1 MPAPAFETILY
12 ETQDGVCTIT
22 LNKPDKLNAFEGT
35 MMKELIA
42 AFDAVDADDAVRAV
56 IVTGAG
62 RAFCAGMDISKGADA
77 FDRSKLDPEEQKEAR
92 VGGIFRDRG
101 GRVSLRIYQ
110 CLKPVIGAI
119 NGASVGV
126 GATMQLPMDIRLAS
140 IHAKF
145 GFVFAKRGVSPEAA
159 SSWFLPRAVGMQTA
173 LEWCYTGRMVSAQEA
188 LEAGLVRSVHAAE
201 DLMPAARALAAEI
214 AANTAPLSIAAIR
227 QMMWRG
233 LGERHPMEAHRA
245 DSRAMEQLGQT
256 PDAKE
261 ALNAFFE
268 KRDARYT
275 GRVSTDFPDLFPHWE
290 EPEFI

>member
-1 MPAPAFETILY
+1 MSAPQFDTILY
-12 ETQDGVCTIT
+12 EAQDGVCTIT
-22 LNKPDKLNAFEGT
+22 LNKPDKLNAFEGV

-42 AFDAVDADDAVRAV
+42 AFDQVDADDAVRAV

-62 RAFCAGMDISKGADA
+62 KAFCAGMDISKGVDA

-92 VGGIFRDRG
+92 VGGVFRDRG
-101 GRVSLRIYQ
+101 GRVSLRIYK
-110 CLKPVIGAI
+110 CLKPVIAAV
-119 NGASVGV
+119 NGASMGV

-140 IHAKF
+140 VHAKF
-145 GFVFAKRGVSPEAA
+145 GFVFSRRGVSPEAA

-173 LEWCYTGRMVSAQEA
+173 LEWCYTGRVVSAEEA
-188 LEAGLVRSVHAAE
+188 LHAGLVRSIHPADE
-201 DLMPAARALAAEI
+201 LMPAARALAVEI

-233 LGERHPMEAHRA
+233 LGARHPMEAHRA

-261 ALNAFFE
+261 ALGAFFE
-268 KRDARYT
+268 KREAHYA
-275 GRVSTDFPDLFPHWE
+275 GRVSQDFPDLFPHWE